1 MSIVSTASSYYLN
14 FKIWKLL
21 ATLVGFTTLLV
32 FTFNELF
39 VTEKLYYQSFGEQIA
54 VERIAN
60 MIATSQ
66 HWQWVGYILA
76 SAITLIRVAFTASC
90 LYVGCALLEYKINF
104 RDLFKI
110 SILADFVFVA
120 SAIVK
125 LAVLIFF
132 KTVNNLEDLQFQP
145 FSLMELFD
153 RSKVQVYL
161 VYLYSVIN
169 IFEIA
174 YWGVLA
180 WLLTQIL
187 ERPFVK
193 TFQTVLY
200 SYVPGL
206 MLWILFTMFITLN
219 LST

>member
-1 MSIVSTASSYYLN
+1 MALDSGILKFSSLVYFILLSFVLIFVSFAFNYLFLSDN
-14 FKIWKLL
+14 LI
-21 ATLVGFTTLLV
+21 
-32 FTFNELF
+32 
-39 VTEKLYYQSFGEQIA
+39 YQSFGDTIA
-54 VERIAN
+54 IERITR
-60 MIATSQ
+60 MIELSRGMR
-66 HWQWVGYILA
+66 WVGYIVIPLIIFIR
-76 SAITLIRVAFTASC
+76 ITFTASC
-90 LYVGCALLEYKINF
+90 LYVGCALLEYKITF
-104 RDLFKI
+104 RELFKI

-145 FSLMELFD
+145 FSLLELFD
-153 RSKVQVYL
+153 RSTVEVYL
-161 VYLYSVIN
+161 VYLYSVLN
-169 IFEIA
+169 LFEIA

-187 ERPFVK
+187 ERPFAK

-206 MLWILFTMFITLN
+206 MLWILFAMFITLN